1 MRYGGQR
8 IAILNLLNL
17 YEEMDTEEILEKLP
31 ENVKPR
37 SRDPY
42 NVVLTQLHRMKRQG
56 IVELLDNG
64 KWRIIREEEEEKV
77 EIPSDLFSIIVG

>member
-1 MRYGGQR
+1 LRYGGQR
-8 IAILNLLNL
+8 KAILGLLNL
-17 YEEMDTEEILEKLP
+17 YEEMGTDEILDKLP

-42 NVVLTQLHRMKRQG
+42 NVILSQLHRLKRQG

-64 KWRIIREEEEEKV
+64 KWRIVRESENGDV

>member
-1 MRYGGQR
+1 LRYGGQR
-8 IAILNLLNL
+8 KAILSLLNL
-17 YEEMDTEEILEKLP
+17 YGEMETDEILDRLP
-31 ENVKPR
+31 EEVKPK

-42 NVVLTQLHRMKRQG
+42 NVILSQLHRLKRQG

-64 KWRIIREEEEEKV
+64 RWRIIREDEDEDI

>member
-1 MRYGGQR
+1 M
-8 IAILNLLNL
+8 AILNLLNL

-56 IVELLDNG
+56 IVELLDDG
-64 KWRIIREEEEEKV
+64 RWRIIRQEEEEDNV

>member
-1 MRYGGQR
+1 M
-8 IAILNLLNL
+8 AILNLLNL
-17 YEEMDTEEILEKLP
+17 YEEMSTEEVLERLP
-31 ENVKPR
+31 ENAKPR
-37 SRDPY
+37 SPDPY
-42 NVVLTQLHRMKRQG
+42 NVVLTQLHRLKRQG